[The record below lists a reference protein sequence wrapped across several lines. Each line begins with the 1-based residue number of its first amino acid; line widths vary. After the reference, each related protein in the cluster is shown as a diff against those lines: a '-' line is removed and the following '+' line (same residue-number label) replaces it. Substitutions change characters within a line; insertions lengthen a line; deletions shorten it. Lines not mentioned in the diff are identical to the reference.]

1 MIKVNYYLFPDYA
14 RMAELVDAV
23 DSKPTLRVRVR
34 VPLWVLGWFIVI
46 LKLSFTQQVKCG
58 LYHLE
63 VIKWRRT
70 LRLQTIG
77 NLSFRNNL

>member
-1 MIKVNYYLFPDYA
+1 
-14 RMAELVDAV
+14 
-23 DSKPTLRVRVR
+23 
-34 VPLWVLGWFIVI
+34 
-46 LKLSFTQQVKCG
+46 VKCG